1 MQLKFN
7 SVSFCQNGDTL
18 LGPIDFE
25 TKIRGITNVLGYNGA
40 STIISKNICNSPNFR
55 FEINWTKQG
64 IAILTKG
71 NRIKFQLHYRNAL

>member
-25 TKIRGITNVLGYNGA
+25 LKIRRITNVLGYNGA
-40 STIISKNICNSPNFR
+40 GKSLFLEMCHAMINPTSGCVYWNDNQAEGYKIHKRIYFST
-55 FEINWTKQG
+55 
-64 IAILTKG
+64 
-71 NRIKFQLHYRNAL
+71 

>member
-25 TKIRGITNVLGYNGA
+25 LKIRGITNVLGYNGA
-40 STIISKNICNSPNFR
+40 GKSLFLEICHAM
-55 FEINWTKQG
+55 INPTFGCVHWNGNLAENTK
-64 IAILTKG
+64 
-71 NRIKFQLHYRNAL
+71 Y